1 MRIIRKFVLAGLLLG
16 LNAMA
21 FAQDHQHHDGC
32 TGNHDSATEPH
43 VCVND
48 AKAMKP
54 QANMAPQ
61 TMAFQNDIYAAI
73 NTVDNTIDI
82 ITFKDGS
89 LQRTQRHL
97 VDQLVGRHDLAFVFV
112 PKSVAVYGHQ
122 IVYVAA
128 SRDSSLLRVL
138 TPCGKVLNEVKFPGY
153 VDAFS
158 YCACGQFTATGMND
172 AGYTL
177 LVSKNL
183 NGDMSKIALDENSFI
198 NYRKPKKSEEIAA
211 ADPVGLG
218 LTVAS
223 VSVVFLVL
231 IFLAIIF
238 TQYGKMLMNIQKKR
252 AVKAAA
258 ATTPAAT
265 TQAVSSVDV
274 SGEVYAA
281 IAAAVHLYHD
291 ELHDEENT
299 IITIQKVERSWTP
312 WNAKYYNMNQ
322 YFNKRR

>member
-183 NGDMSKIALDENSFI
+183 NGDMTKIALDENSFI

-252 AVKAAA
+252 AVKASA
-258 ATTPAAT
+258 ATTPDSK
-265 TQAVSSVDV
+265 TQAASSVDV

>member
-82 ITFKDGS
+82 ITFKDDS

-183 NGDMSKIALDENSFI
+183 NGDMSKIAFDENSFI

-265 TQAVSSVDV
+265 TQAASSVDV

>member
-1 MRIIRKFVLAGLLLG
+1 MRIIRKFVLAGLFVA
-16 LNAMA
+16 LNTMA
-21 FAQDHQHHDGC
+21 FAHNHQHDGAC
-32 TGNHDSATEPH
+32 ATEG
-43 VCVND
+43 D
-48 AKAMKP
+48 AMAQHSCGTEKMMKP

-61 TMAFQNDIYAAI
+61 TVAFQNDIYAAV

-82 ITFKDGS
+82 ISIKDDS
-89 LQRTQRHL
+89 LQRINRHL
-97 VDQLVGRHDLAFVFV
+97 VDQLVGRHDLAFVYV
-112 PKSVAVYGHQ
+112 PKSVAVYGNQ

-153 VDAFS
+153 VDAFT
-158 YCACGQFTATGMND
+158 YCPCGQFTAAGMNE

-177 LVSKNL
+177 FVSKNL
-183 NGDMSKIALDENSFI
+183 NGDMSKIALNEDSFV
-198 NYRKPKKSEEIAA
+198 NYRKPKKSEEIAT
-211 ADPVGLG
+211 ADPIGMG

-252 AVKAAA
+252 AIKAAA

-265 TQAVSSVDV
+265 TQAASSVDV
-274 SGEVYAA
+274 SGDVYAA
-281 IAAAVHLYHD
+281 IAAAIHLYND

-299 IITIQKVERSWTP
+299 IITIQKVERAWTP

>member
-1 MRIIRKFVLAGLLLG
+1 MRIIRKFVLAGLFVA
-16 LNAMA
+16 LNTMA
-21 FAQDHQHHDGC
+21 FAHNHQHDGAC
-32 TGNHDSATEPH
+32 
-43 VCVND
+43 D
-48 AKAMKP
+48 ADGGAMAQHSCGADKMMKP

-61 TMAFQNDIYAAI
+61 TVAFQNDIYAAV

-82 ITFKDGS
+82 ISIKDDS
-89 LQRTQRHL
+89 LQRINRHL
-97 VDQLVGRHDLAFVFV
+97 VDQLVGRHDLAFVYV
-112 PKSVAVYGHQ
+112 PKSVAVYGKQ

-138 TPCGKVLNEVKFPGY
+138 TPCGKVLNEIKFPGY
-153 VDAFS
+153 VDAFT
-158 YCACGQFTATGMND
+158 YCPCGQFTAFGTN
-172 AGYTL
+172 AVGYTL

-183 NGDMSKIALDENSFI
+183 NGDMSKIALDGNSFI

-211 ADPVGLG
+211 ADPIGVGL
-218 LTVAS
+218 TAAS

-252 AVKAAA
+252 AIKAAA

-265 TQAVSSVDV
+265 TQAASSVDV
-274 SGEVYAA
+274 SGDVYAA
-281 IAAAVHLYHD
+281 IAAAIHLYND

-299 IITIQKVERSWTP
+299 IITIQKVERAWTP

>member
-82 ITFKDGS
+82 ISFKDGS

-138 TPCGKVLNEVKFPGY
+138 SPCGKVLNEVKFPGY

-183 NGDMSKIALDENSFI
+183 NGDMSKIAFDENSFI
-198 NYRKPKKSEEIAA
+198 NYRKPKKSEEIAI
-211 ADPVGLG
+211 ADPVGIG

-252 AVKAAA
+252 AVKASA
-258 ATTPAAT
+258 ATTPDSK
-265 TQAVSSVDV
+265 TQAASSVDV

>member
-183 NGDMSKIALDENSFI
+183 NGDMTKIALDENSFI

-265 TQAVSSVDV
+265 TQAASSVDV

-281 IAAAVHLYHD
+281 IATAVHLYHD

>member
-1 MRIIRKFVLAGLLLG
+1 MRIVRKFVLAGLLLG

-48 AKAMKP
+48 VKAMKP

-158 YCACGQFTATGMND
+158 YCACGQFTATGMNA

-183 NGDMSKIALDENSFI
+183 NGDMTKIALDENSFI

-265 TQAVSSVDV
+265 TQAASSVDV

-281 IAAAVHLYHD
+281 IATAVHLYHD

>member
-1 MRIIRKFVLAGLLLG
+1 
-16 LNAMA
+16 
-21 FAQDHQHHDGC
+21 
-32 TGNHDSATEPH
+32 
-43 VCVND
+43 
-48 AKAMKP
+48 MKP

-97 VDQLVGRHDLAFVFV
+97 VDQLVGRHDLAFVYV

-158 YCACGQFTATGMND
+158 YCACGQFTATGMNA

-183 NGDMSKIALDENSFI
+183 NGDMSKIAFDENSFI

-265 TQAVSSVDV
+265 SQAVSSVDV
-274 SGEVYAA
+274 SGDVYAA

>member
-32 TGNHDSATEPH
+32 TGNHDSTTEPH

-158 YCACGQFTATGMND
+158 YCTCGQFTATGMND

-183 NGDMSKIALDENSFI
+183 NGDMTKIALDENSFI

-265 TQAVSSVDV
+265 TQAASSVDV

>member
-1 MRIIRKFVLAGLLLG
+1 MRIIRKFVLAGLFVA
-16 LNAMA
+16 LNTMA
-21 FAQDHQHHDGC
+21 FAHNHQHDGAC
-32 TGNHDSATEPH
+32 
-43 VCVND
+43 D
-48 AKAMKP
+48 ADGGAMAQHSCGTDKMMKP

-61 TMAFQNDIYAAI
+61 TIAFQNDIYAAVNI
-73 NTVDNTIDI
+73 VDNTIDI
-82 ITFKDGS
+82 ISFKDDS
-89 LQRTQRHL
+89 LQRINRHL
-97 VDQLVGRHDLAFVFV
+97 VDQLVGRHDLAFVYV
-112 PKSVAVYGHQ
+112 PKSVAVYGSQ

-138 TPCGKVLNEVKFPGY
+138 TPCGKVLNEIKFPGY
-153 VDAFS
+153 VDAFT
-158 YCACGQFTATGMND
+158 YCPCGQFTASGMNEV
-172 AGYTL
+172 GYTL

-183 NGDMSKIALDENSFI
+183 NGDMSKIVLDEDSFI
-198 NYRKPKKSEEIAA
+198 NYRKPRKSEEIAA

-218 LTVAS
+218 LSAAS
-223 VSVVFLVL
+223 VAVVFLVL

-265 TQAVSSVDV
+265 TQAASSVDV
-274 SGEVYAA
+274 SGDVYAA
-281 IAAAVHLYHD
+281 IAAAIHLYND

-299 IITIQKVERSWTP
+299 IITIQKVERAWTP

>member
-183 NGDMSKIALDENSFI
+183 NGDMSKIAFDENSFI

-265 TQAVSSVDV
+265 TQAASSVDV

>member
-183 NGDMSKIALDENSFI
+183 NGDMSKIAFDKNSFI

-265 TQAVSSVDV
+265 TQAASSVDV

>member
-97 VDQLVGRHDLAFVFV
+97 VDQLVGRHDLAFVYV

-158 YCACGQFTATGMND
+158 YCACGQFTATGMNA

-183 NGDMSKIALDENSFI
+183 NGDMTKIALDENSFI

-211 ADPVGLG
+211 ADPVGVG
-218 LTVAS
+218 LTAAS

-238 TQYGKMLMNIQKKR
+238 TQYGKLLMSVQKKR
-252 AVKAAA
+252 AVKAVA

-265 TQAVSSVDV
+265 SQAVSSVDV